1 MALLSAIKGR
11 KSIRKFSSKPV
22 EEEKLNKIL
31 EAARYAPSARNEQPW
46 KIIVVRDAMKK
57 SKIRKELD
65 APAYFEEAPVLL
77 AACGLDHAVMNNG
90 QVKDTIDV
98 SIAMAFAVLQAYELG
113 LGTVWTAGYDGEKM
127 KKALGIPEKYSCVT
141 VIPLGYADENPD
153 PKPRKELSELVCYDE
168 FKE

>member
-1 MALLSAIKGR
+1 MDILTAIKGR
-11 KSIRKFSSKPV
+11 KSIRKYSTKPI

-31 EAARYAPSARNEQPW
+31 EAIRFAPSARNGQPY
-46 KIIVVRDAMKK
+46 KILVIRDAAKK
-57 SKIRKELD
+57 AALRKELE
-65 APAYFEEAPVLL
+65 APAYFEDAPVLL

-90 QVKDTIDV
+90 QIKDTIDA

-127 KKALGIPEKYSCVT
+127 KKALGIPAQYSCVT
-141 VIPLGYADENPD
+141 VIPLGYAAEDPD
-153 PKPRKELSELVCYDE
+153 PKPRKELNEIVCYDE